1 MVYVEFTVWTRVIY
15 SMAYV
20 EFTVWTRVIY
30 SMDIHQSF
38 IFPTSTFSLY
48 HHVLS

>member
-1 MVYVEFTVWTRVIY
+1 MAYVEFTVWTRVIY

-38 IFPTSTFSLY
+38 IFPTSTFS
-48 HHVLS
+48 